1 MLKFKHS
8 LLIIC
13 ILSFLAACGGGGGSG
28 NELTPPAAPS
38 AVTAVS
44 EANAI
49 TLNWK
54 DNSNNETGFVIYR
67 EELDPATLQVQAFTV
82 LTEKP
87 ANSTSHRDAIAT
99 EDINKTFRY
108 AVSAK
113 NSKGEN
119 PTDLSQTSTNA
130 VQATPPLGN
139 VRLSISRTSSGAGQ
153 ITSSP
158 AGINCDYETGGAGC
172 SFVFKEGT
180 NVTLSVAPAED
191 SEFTGWTNL
200 EGCAGVAPCSITLN
214 AATTIEIAL
223 VRTKATI
230 AVTKSGTGLGVIR
243 DLPSSSEINCGSDCS
258 SSGPASGYTL
268 VLEAIAD
275 ATTESVFAGWQ
286 GCPTVEGA
294 DGRFCRVTQTGPGIV
309 TVDAIFNLPP
319 PVVNRFEAT
328 PAKIIA
334 GETTTLFWGVRTLG
348 NTDVSLSLSSQTEA
362 QEIPDL
368 IDISDK
374 GLIDSLAVNPSE
386 TTTYTLVA
394 NSTSGSSEEAVA
406 IVSIGDATTISFSA
420 SDDPDDGTPTVT
432 DITATDSVTLNWTLA
447 GEAPLSSVLT
457 KTTGTTTTTLTTSAL
472 LTDTFSDV
480 TGETATYTLTV
491 TDGLGGTNSE
501 SLTVFV
507 GPAPSISAFVIEGGD
522 TTVASGSSVTL
533 NWTIPATTTL
543 TTISLSE
550 NATAIP
556 LAVDARTITRTLNSP
571 TDTPTTYSYE
581 LIASNAFGS
590 SAPSLLTVQ
599 VGNPVSL
606 TSFSAP
612 EAVIALGETVDLS
625 WVVAGS
631 EPITFSLSRTPP
643 FGTAPTIPTGSRAF
657 SNTPAATGDFRYTLS
672 ASNAFG
678 APQNLSFDLKVEPVI
693 ITDFKAATD
702 EVALGAPVNL
712 SWGIRGNV
720 TAYTL
725 TRNGTAIPAS
735 PGTLLATARAYPDV
749 PPAAGTYTY
758 ALSATNAPSGTFL
771 APPITVVVQAPPPV
785 VAP

>member
-1 MLKFKHS
+1 MLNLKHS
-8 LLIIC
+8 LIVII
-13 ILSFLAACGGGGGSG
+13 ILSFLAACGGGGGTG
-28 NELTPPAAPS
+28 NEVTPPAAPS
-38 AVTAVS
+38 QVTAVS
-44 EANAI
+44 ETNAI
-49 TLNWK
+49 TISWK

-87 ANSTSHRDAIAT
+87 ANSTSHRDTIST

-119 PTDLSQTSTNA
+119 PTNLSQTSTNA

-158 AGINCDYETGGAGC
+158 EGISCDYETGGAGC

-180 NVTLSVAPAED
+180 TVTLTVAPAED

-200 EGCAGVAPCSITLN
+200 EGCTGVAPCSITLN
-214 AATTIEIAL
+214 EAKTIEIAL

-230 AVTKSGTGLGVIR
+230 AVTKSGTGLGVVR
-243 DLPSSSEINCGSDCS
+243 DLPSGNEINCGSDCS

-275 ATTESVFAGWQ
+275 ATTESIFAGWQ

-294 DGRFCRVTQTGPGIV
+294 DGRFCRVTQTGPGLI

-334 GETTTLFWGVRTLG
+334 GEASTLFWGVRTLG

-362 QEIPDL
+362 QEIPD
-368 IDISDK
+368 IVDITNK
-374 GLIDSLAVNPSE
+374 GLIDSLIVNPTE
-386 TTTYTLVA
+386 TTTYTLIA
-394 NSTSGSSEEAVA
+394 NSASGSSAEAVA
-406 IVSIGDATTISFSA
+406 IVSIGDATTISFTA
-420 SDDPDDGTPTVT
+420 TDDPDDGTPTVT

-457 KTTGTTTTTLTTSAL
+457 KTIGTTTTTLTTSAL

-480 TGETATYTLTV
+480 TSTTATYTLTV
-491 TDGLGGTNSE
+491 TDGLGGTTSE
-501 SLTVFV
+501 TLTVFV
-507 GPAPSISAFVIEGGD
+507 GPAPSISAFAIEGGD
-522 TTVASGSSVTL
+522 TTIASGSSVTL
-533 NWTIPATTTL
+533 NWAIPATATL

-556 LAVDARTITRTLNSP
+556 LTVDARTVTRTLTSD

-599 VGNPVSL
+599 AGNPVSL

-612 EAVIALGETVDLS
+612 ETLIALGEEAPLS

-631 EPITFSLSRTPP
+631 EAISFSLSRTPP
-643 FGTAPTIPTGSRAF
+643 FASPPLIPTSSRTF
-657 SNTPAATGDFRYTLS
+657 SNTPATTGDFSYSLT

-678 APQNLSFDLKVEPVI
+678 DPQSLSFDVKVEPVI

-702 EVALGAPVNL
+702 EVALGSPVDL

-720 TAYTL
+720 TSYTL
-725 TRNGTAIPAS
+725 TRNGTAIPAA
-735 PGTLLATARAYPDV
+735 PGTILPTARSYPDTPLV
-749 PPAAGTYTY
+749 AGTYTY
-758 ALSATNAPSGTFL
+758 ALSANNASGSFL
-771 APPITVVVQAPPPV
+771 APPITVVVQASPPV